1 MALKEKPP
9 FLILASSVKG
19 GVTLH
24 AGPSHETLSSTH
36 EIRMQL
42 SELTVSS
49 LFCLKVAF
57 ERVSDPALGEST
69 VHCRGEGLNTTS
81 HARFDATLTLL
92 SDLDAQEGQY
102 PANRGCYWIVFID
115 FRVSFKTLRTL
126 YLG

>member
-9 FLILASSVKG
+9 FLILASSLKD

-24 AGPSHETLSSTH
+24 SGPSHETLSSTH
-36 EIRMQL
+36 EIRMQS
-42 SELTVSS
+42 SEFTVSS

-57 ERVSDPALGEST
+57 ERDSDPALGEST

-81 HARFDATLTLL
+81 HARFDAILLTL
-92 SDLDAQEGQY
+92 DLDAQEGQY
-102 PANRGCYWIVFID
+102 PANRGCCWIVFID